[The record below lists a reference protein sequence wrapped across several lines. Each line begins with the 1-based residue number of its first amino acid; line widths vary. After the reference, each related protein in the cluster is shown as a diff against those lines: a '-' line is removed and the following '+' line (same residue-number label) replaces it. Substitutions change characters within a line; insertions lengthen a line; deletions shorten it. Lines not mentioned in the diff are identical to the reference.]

1 MAMDIKQ
8 GLSRQLTKI
17 NMKTSAF
24 MEENKIKTYIATLE
38 SDIVNLKSQSGELGY
53 NLWLDN
59 KFDVEKLIPLYK
71 EIAEK
76 YQLIQEQEKLMKE
89 LEERNRQVLGG
100 GTQQAPVPGQ
110 TGGNVCRQCGEVCP
124 QNVNFC
130 KKCGAKLR

>member
-17 NMKTSAF
+17 NMKTSTF

-38 SDIVNLKSQSGELGY
+38 SDIGNLKNQIVELGY

-59 KFDVEKLIPLYK
+59 KFDVEKLVPLYQ

-76 YQLIQEQEKLMKE
+76 YRLIQEQEKLIQE
-89 LEERNRQVLGG
+89 LEEKNRQVLGG
-100 GTQQAPVPGQ
+100 GAQQAPPPGAA
-110 TGGNVCRQCGEVCP
+110 GGNVCPQCGEVCVP
-124 QNVNFC
+124 NVNFC
-130 KKCGAKLR
+130 KKCGTKLR